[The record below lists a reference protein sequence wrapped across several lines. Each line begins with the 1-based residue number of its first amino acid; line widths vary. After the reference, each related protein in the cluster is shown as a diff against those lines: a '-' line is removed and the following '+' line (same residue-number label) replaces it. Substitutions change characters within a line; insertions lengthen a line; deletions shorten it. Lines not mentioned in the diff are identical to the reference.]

1 MREMTMETFYIINQI
16 YCIVFVFLFCILFLL
31 HHIDNSFVVKHQL
44 VQGCLNYVYYSLLF
58 IKTQTRTHANPQAHK
73 QEIILS

>member
-31 HHIDNSFVVKHQL
+31 HPIDNSFVVKHQL
-44 VQGCLNYVYYSLLF
+44 VQGCLNYVYII
-58 IKTQTRTHANPQAHK
+58 IKKKIRMDRELH
-73 QEIILS
+73 IIVKLIMAL